1 MAPQPL
7 SQRQKKLIR
16 AYSYSQFQMT
26 PEEFLSK
33 WELNYEELSLIC
45 DRSAPTVGFWF
56 SQTVNKRQPNRND
69 MRHLALVD
77 FLLENFEKI
86 PPELINLLCPTDS
99 D

>member
-7 SQRQKKLIR
+7 NQRQKDLIR

-56 SQTVNKRQPNRND
+56 CHSANKRQPNRND

-86 PPELINLLCPTDS
+86 PPELMNLLCPPDS